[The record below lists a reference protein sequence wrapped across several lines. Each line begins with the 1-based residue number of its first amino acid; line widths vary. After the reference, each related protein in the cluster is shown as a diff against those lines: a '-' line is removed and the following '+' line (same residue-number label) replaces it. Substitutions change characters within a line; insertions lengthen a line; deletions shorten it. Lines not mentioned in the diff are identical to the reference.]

1 METKKKRGGARPGAG
16 RKPNHPSGHGKLIR
30 FYLPPAL
37 AEKVRAYVAQ
47 LRAELDS

>member
-1 METKKKRGGARPGAG
+1 MKQENRGGARPGAG
-16 RKPNHPSGHGKLIR
+16 RKPNHPSGHGIFVQ